1 MEYFIEQTYTP
12 LLEQTEIPTPTEDR
26 TQELLSYLEWRV
38 QTAMD
43 DGIFV
48 ENDQQWIR
56 TIKFLTISSSKIS
69 ICDYS
74 FTEEGF
80 LRSIVLNQTS

>member
-1 MEYFIEQTYTP
+1 MEDLT
-12 LLEQTEIPTPTEDR
+12 EQTEIHPSIDDR
-26 TQELLSYLEWRV
+26 THELLSYLEWRV
-38 QTAMD
+38 QTKMD

-56 TIKFLTISSSKIS
+56 TIQFLTTSPSKIS